1 MGFDGSSCWSTSRID
16 YTNCNE
22 VYAVMK
28 YICFLIVTIFVLCS
42 CQTNPVWNEPD
53 DYTITLDGRLL
64 KDQNGLYHLT
74 LLRDRWQTVHR
85 ISGSILLKG
94 MVQIQP
100 QKVLW
105 ESSHFWEFV
114 PGDTVITIYRR
125 NVDLNGKW
133 VIVDTQTVVAP
144 DTMSVPTI
152 NPSSYSDGRT
162 GEINT
167 MIGPVLGMVGDTM
180 VIRCW
185 WTSEWYNTDTVSQ
198 FMKIVL
204 D

>member
-1 MGFDGSSCWSTSRID
+1 M
-16 YTNCNE
+16 
-22 VYAVMK
+22 YAVMK
-28 YICFLIVTIFVLCS
+28 TFFVCLSAIFVLWG

-53 DYTITLDGRLL
+53 DYTITLDGRLP
-64 KDQNGLYHLT
+64 KDQNGFYRLT

-85 ISGSILLKG
+85 ISGSLLLKG

-100 QKVLW
+100 QKIHW
-105 ESSHFWEFV
+105 ESSHSWEFI

-125 NVDLNGKW
+125 NVDMNGRW

-152 NPSSYSDGRT
+152 NFSSYSDGKT

-167 MIGPVLGMVGDTM
+167 MVGPVLAMLGDTM
-180 VIRCW
+180 TVRCW
-185 WTSEWYNTDTVSQ
+185 WTSSWYSTDTVSQ
-198 FMKIVL
+198 FIKIVL
-204 D
+204 E